1 MRILLL
7 ADRRL
12 QRDGVLRDLL
22 DLAHALDGHIQLFG
36 DLVRR
41 RLAPQLL
48 EEDARSAGEAVD
60 RLHHMHGDADGAGLV
75 RDRARDRLPDPPRR
89 VRRKLEA
96 LLVIELL
103 DRLHQAEVALLDQV
117 EEEHPPADVALGDG
131 DDQAQVCLG
140 EALFRRLVPF
150 LHPARQIDL
159 FVPRKKRHAADVFEI
174 HLDGIVQADVFEG
187 LLKQLAVALVLVHD
201 LDARLADRL
210 IDIVDLIGAGVD
222 LFQDVAQHVRRDA
235 ALLAIFADDLFE
247 NFIEALF
254 GYAHA
259 GSVVLRFLAFVIVS
273 PQARSQVFQLHRQ
286 LQNAARQRAFAL

>member
-1 MRILLL
+1 M
-7 ADRRL
+7 
-12 QRDGVLRDLL
+12 
-22 DLAHALDGHIQLFG
+22 
-36 DLVRR
+36 VR
-41 RLAPQLL
+41 AWSAI
-48 EEDARSAGEAVD
+48 AR
-60 RLHHMHGDADGAGLV
+60 
-75 RDRARDRLPDPPRR
+75 
-89 VRRKLEA
+89 
-96 LLVIELL
+96 VIELL

-131 DDQAQVCLG
+131 DDQAQVGLG

-247 NFIEALF
+247 DLVEFLF
-254 GYAHA
+254 GNAHGFA
-259 GSVVLRFLAFVIVS
+259 CPPLMLKNFENVSGCRGSYRLPRKPGRGVYDRRHRSKPRRLPPA
-273 PQARSQVFQLHRQ
+273 PQEAERSS
-286 LQNAARQRAFAL
+286 